1 MRKSWLPAYLALGT
15 VWGCSFIFIELGLEF
30 LTPFGVT
37 FIRCALG
44 AITLIIIAR
53 IRKIDLPTDRKVWQ
67 KLWVVA
73 LLLNVIP
80 GVLFAFAQQY
90 VTSVFASII
99 NAATPLMTL
108 VFILVIFREEKL
120 KREQIFGLLIGALG
134 VMTVVG
140 VWKELGDN
148 QLVGVL
154 ALLIAVSCYGASY
167 PYSTRN
173 VIPGVLFAFAQ
184 QYVTSVFASII
195 NAATPLMT
203 LVFILVIFREEK
215 LKREQIYGLLIGAL
229 GVMTVVGVWKELGD
243 NQLVGVIALLI
254 AVSCYGASYPYST
267 RNVIPLKL
275 KPEALAAGQLIMAA
289 ITLLPL
295 FLINGISNNSY
306 PRQSVIAMLCLGIFG
321 SGFAYIWNFSITAA
335 AGSAIASSV
344 TYLTPVV
351 AVIVGRLYLGEVIVW
366 HEIVGAIIVILGAL
380 LSQGRLNRLVKTK

>member
-1 MRKSWLPAYLALGT
+1 MRKSWLPAYVALGIT
-15 VWGCSFIFIELGLEF
+15 WGCSFIFIELGLEF

-53 IRKIDLPTDRKVWQ
+53 IRKINLPTDRKVWQ

-73 LLLNVIP
+73 LLL
-80 GVLFAFAQQY
+80 
-90 VTSVFASII
+90 
-99 NAATPLMTL
+99 
-108 VFILVIFREEKL
+108 
-120 KREQIFGLLIGALG
+120 
-134 VMTVVG
+134 
-140 VWKELGDN
+140 
-148 QLVGVL
+148 
-154 ALLIAVSCYGASY
+154 
-167 PYSTRN
+167 N

-243 NQLVGVIALLI
+243 NQLVGVVALLI

-351 AVIVGRLYLGEVIVW
+351 AVIVGRLYLGEEIVW